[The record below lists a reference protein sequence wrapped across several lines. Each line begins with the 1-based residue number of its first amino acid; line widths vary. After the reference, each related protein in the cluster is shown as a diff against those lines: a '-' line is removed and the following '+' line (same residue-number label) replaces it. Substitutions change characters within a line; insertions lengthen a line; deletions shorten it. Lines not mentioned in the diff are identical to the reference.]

1 MIRRTLMLSAMAV
14 GAIAMVGSNSAS
26 ASTVIQ
32 SGDTVDGW
40 KISFPVGVGLS
51 LVADNTTGV
60 ELGLEKFADFQSTE
74 GIAITFTQASYTAA
88 AQQIAILD
96 ESITNSTTT
105 PFSGF
110 QFLVISPM
118 AGGQSFTSTFTS
130 ISPWTSDS
138 LTPDGT
144 SYTLSGGTL
153 GIGDTASIGYGVN
166 GGDLVMD
173 ANPVTSG
180 LPSDFFLKEIPI
192 TGGGGSSPV
201 PLPAAAWTGLGG
213 LAGVIVLN
221 LLSKRRQRVI

>member
-1 MIRRTLMLSAMAV
+1 MNRLTLMLSAMAV
-14 GAIAMVGSNSAS
+14 GAIALSGTKSAS
-26 ASTVIQ
+26 AATVIQ

-40 KISFPVGVGLS
+40 KISFPSDVGLS
-51 LVADNTTGV
+51 LVYDNATGV
-60 ELGLEKFADFQSTE
+60 ELGLEKFADFATTE

-96 ESITNSTTT
+96 ETITDQTTSS
-105 PFSGF
+105 FSGF

-118 AGGQSFTSTFTS
+118 DGGQKFASTFSS
-130 ISPWTSDS
+130 ISPWTADS

-153 GIGDTASIGYGVN
+153 GIGDTASLGFGAN

-180 LPSDFFLKEIPI
+180 LPSDFALKEIPL
-192 TGGGGSSPV
+192 TGGGGSTVV
-201 PLPAAAWTGLGG
+201 PLPAAAWTGLSG

-221 LLSKRRQRVI
+221 LLSKRRKRLI